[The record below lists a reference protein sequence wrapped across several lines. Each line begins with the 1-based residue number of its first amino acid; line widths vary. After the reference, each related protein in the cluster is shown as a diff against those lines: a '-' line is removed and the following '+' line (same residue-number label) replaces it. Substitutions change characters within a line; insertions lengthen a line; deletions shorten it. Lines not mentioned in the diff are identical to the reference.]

1 MDVTN
6 LIIILSAIL
15 LISLLSGIWVA
26 ASLFLVGFIALVINE
41 NSNIGLVLATTTWGA
56 SATWTLAALPL
67 FIWMGEILF
76 RTKLSEDLF
85 HGLAPWLNKVP
96 GRLLHVNI
104 LGCTIFAA
112 VSGSSAATAATIGR
126 MTIPELT
133 KRGYPLK
140 MMIGTLAGSGT
151 LGFLIPPSI
160 ILIVYGVS
168 AEVSISRLFIAGV
181 IPGIMLV
188 TLFMGYTVIWSIL
201 HKDQIPTNETEIDK
215 QMQQMSFKQK
225 LYATRRLFPVM
236 GLILFVLGSIYAG
249 WATATEAAALGVF
262 GALFLSLVTGNLS
275 LKTFKESLLGA
286 TRTSCMITFIIAG
299 AAFLSLAMGF
309 TGIPRML
316 AENISQMGLSSTEL
330 IIVLTFFFMIL
341 GFFLDGISMVVL
353 TTSIILPMVEKSG
366 IDLLWFGIYVVLV
379 VEMSQITPP
388 VGFNLFVIQGLTK
401 INILRIAA
409 YALPFFLLL
418 LTAVVLLTVFPQIAT
433 WLPTLMTNN

>member
-1 MDVTN
+1 MEVLN
-6 LIIILSAIL
+6 LVIILGAIL
-15 LISLLSGIWVA
+15 LVSLLSGIWVA
-26 ASLFLVGFIALVINE
+26 ASLFLVAFIALSLND

-85 HGLAPWLNKVP
+85 EGLAPWLNNVP

-133 KRGYPLK
+133 KRGYPMK

-181 IPGIMLV
+181 IPGAMLV
-188 TLFMGYTVIWSIL
+188 ALFMGYTAIWAIL
-201 HKDQIPTNETEIDK
+201 HKDQIPKDEGEDVKTLTLGE
-215 QMQQMSFKQK
+215 K

-249 WATATEAAALGVF
+249 FATATEAAALGVF

-275 LKTFKESLLGA
+275 LTTFKESLLGA

-299 AAFLSLAMGF
+299 AAFLSLSMGF
-309 TGIPRML
+309 TGIPRVL
-316 AENISQMGLSSTEL
+316 AETISTMGLSPVQL
-330 IIVLTFFFMIL
+330 IFVLTLFFMVL

-353 TTSIILPMVEKSG
+353 TTSIVLPMVEQSG

-388 VGFNLFVIQGLTK
+388 VGFNLFVMQALTR
-401 INILRIAA
+401 INILKIAG
-409 YALPFFLLL
+409 YALPFFFLLL
-418 LTAVVLLTVFPQIAT
+418 IAIILLTIFPGIAT
-433 WLPTLMTNN
+433 WLPTLMTEN

>member
-1 MDVTN
+1 VEIAN
-6 LIIILSAIL
+6 LVIILCAVL
-15 LISLLSGIWVA
+15 FGALLSGIWVA
-26 ASLFLVGFIALVINE
+26 GTLFLVAFIALTLNG
-41 NSNIGLVLATTTWGA
+41 NSNIGLLFATSTWGA

-76 RTKLSEDLF
+76 RTRLSEDLF
-85 HGLAPWLNKVP
+85 YGLAPWLRKIP

-104 LGCTIFAA
+104 LGCSVFAA

-126 MTIPELT
+126 MTFPELK
-133 KRGYPLK
+133 KRHYPLQ

-168 AEVSISRLFIAGV
+168 AEVSISRLFIAGIV
-181 IPGIMLV
+181 PGAMLV
-188 TLFMGYTVIWSIL
+188 VLFMGYTAIWAIFNDEKL
-201 HKDQIPTNETEIDK
+201 PKDDTPDI
-215 QMQQMSFKQK
+215 SFLRK
-225 LYATRRLFPVM
+225 LYLTRRLFPVL
-236 GLILFVLGSIYAG
+236 GLVFFVLGSIYAG

-262 GALFLSLVTGNLS
+262 GALFLSLVTGNLNVEN
-275 LKTFKESLLGA
+275 FKSSLLGA

-309 TGIPRML
+309 TGIPRLL
-316 AENISQMGLSSTEL
+316 AEQISGLDLTPAML
-330 IIVLTFFFMIL
+330 IIALTLFFMVL
-341 GFFLDGISMVVL
+341 GCFLDGISIVVL
-353 TTSIILPMVEKSG
+353 TTSIVLPMIERSN

-401 INILRIAA
+401 INILSISL
-409 YALPFFLLL
+409 YAMPFFLLL
-418 LTAVVLLTVFPQIAT
+418 MIAIVLLTAFPELAT
-433 WLPTLMTNN
+433 WLPAKMTQ

>member
-1 MDVTN
+1 MEIAN
-6 LIIILSAIL
+6 LIIILSAVL
-15 LISLLSGIWVA
+15 LISLLSGIWVS
-26 ASLFLVGFIALVINE
+26 ASLFLVGFIALLINE

-85 HGLAPWLNKVP
+85 HGLAPWLNKIP

-126 MTIPELT
+126 MTIPELS
-133 KRGYPLK
+133 KRGYPMK

-181 IPGIMLV
+181 IPGILLV
-188 TLFMGYTVIWSIL
+188 TLFMGYTAIWSML
-201 HKDQIPTNETEIDK
+201 HKDQIPTEDDNKIS
-215 QMQQMSFKQK
+215 QMSFKQK

-262 GALFLSLVTGNLS
+262 GALFLSLVTGNLNLS
-275 LKTFKESLLGA
+275 TFKQSLLGA

-309 TGIPRML
+309 TGIPRIL
-316 AENISQMGLSSTEL
+316 AENISQMGLSSIQL
-330 IIVLTFFFMIL
+330 IVVLTLFFMVL

-353 TTSIILPMVEKSG
+353 TTSIILPMVEQSG
-366 IDLLWFGIYVVLV
+366 INLLWFGIYVVLV

-388 VGFNLFVIQGLTK
+388 VGFNLFVMQGLTK

-409 YALPFFLLL
+409 YAFPFFLLL
-418 LTAVVLLTVFPQIAT
+418 LVAIILLTAFPQIAT

>member
-1 MDVTN
+1 MDIAN
-6 LIIILSAIL
+6 LIIILAAVLFGTL
-15 LISLLSGIWVA
+15 LAGIWVA
-26 ASLFLVGFIALVINE
+26 ASLFLVGFVALLLND
-41 NSNIGLVLATTTWGA
+41 NSNIGLLLASTTWGA

-76 RTKLSEDLF
+76 RTRLSEDLF
-85 HGLAPWLNKVP
+85 HGLAPWLKKVP

-126 MTIPELT
+126 MTYPELK
-133 KRGYPLK
+133 KRGYPVQ
-140 MMIGTLAGSGT
+140 MMVGTLAGSGT

-181 IPGIMLV
+181 IPGMMLV
-188 TLFMGYTVIWSIL
+188 LLFMGYTAIWSL
-201 HKDQIPTNETEIDK
+201 RNADQLPVDDSPDLPFRE
-215 QMQQMSFKQK
+215 K
-225 LYATRRLFPVM
+225 LYMTRRLFPVI

-262 GALFLSLVTGNLS
+262 GALFLSWLTGS
-275 LKTFKESLLGA
+275 LNWQTFQSSLLGA

-299 AAFLSLAMGF
+299 ASFLSLAMGF
-309 TGIPRML
+309 TGIPRIL
-316 AENISQMGLSSTEL
+316 AEHISGMGLSPVML
-330 IIVLTFFFMIL
+330 IAVLTLFFMLL
-341 GFFLDGISMVVL
+341 GCFLDGISIVVL
-353 TTSIILPMVEKSG
+353 TTSIVLPMIERSG

-388 VGFNLFVIQGLTK
+388 VGFNLFVLQGLTK
-401 INILRIAA
+401 INILAIAR

-418 LTAVVLLTVFPQIAT
+418 LIAVALLTAFPELAT
-433 WLPTLMTNN
+433 WLPMKMTQS

>member
-1 MDVTN
+1 VEIAN
-6 LIIILSAIL
+6 LVIILSAVLFAAL
-15 LISLLSGIWVA
+15 LAGVWVA
-26 ASLFLVGFIALVINE
+26 ATLFLVAFVALFLND
-41 NSNIGLVLATTTWGA
+41 NSNIGLLMATTTWGA

-85 HGLAPWLNKVP
+85 HGLAPWLKNVP

-126 MTIPELT
+126 MTFPELE
-133 KRGYPLK
+133 KRGYPDR
-140 MMIGTLAGSGT
+140 MTIGTLAGSGT

-168 AEVSISRLFIAGV
+168 AEVSIARLFIAGV
-181 IPGIMLV
+181 LPGAMLV
-188 TLFMGYTVIWSIL
+188 VLFMGYTALWSIFNAGKL
-201 HKDQIPTNETEIDK
+201 PADDTPDMPLRE
-215 QMQQMSFKQK
+215 K
-225 LYATRRLFPVM
+225 LYMTRRLFPVL

-262 GALFLSLVTGNLS
+262 GALFLSWVTGNLNRE
-275 LKTFKESLLGA
+275 TFMASLLGA

-309 TGIPRML
+309 TGIPRLL
-316 AENISQMGLSSTEL
+316 AEQIAAMGLSPVML
-330 IIVLTFFFMIL
+330 IVALTLFFMLL
-341 GFFLDGISMVVL
+341 GCFLDGISIVVL
-353 TTSIILPMVEKSG
+353 TTSIVLPMIEASG
-366 IDLLWFGIYVVLV
+366 IDLMWFGIYVVLV

-401 INILRIAA
+401 INIIRIAR

-418 LTAVVLLTVFPQIAT
+418 MTAIVLLTAFPGIAT
-433 WLPTLMTNN
+433 WLPAQMTR

>member
-1 MDVTN
+1 MDISN
-6 LIIILSAIL
+6 LIIILGAIL
-15 LISLLSGIWVA
+15 LVSLLSGIWVA
-26 ASLFLVGFIALVINE
+26 ASLFLVGFVALVMND
-41 NSNIGLVLATTTWGA
+41 NSNIGLVMATTTWGA

-76 RTKLSEDLF
+76 RTRLSKDLF

-112 VSGSSAATAATIGR
+112 VSGSSAATAATIGK
-126 MTIPELT
+126 MTIPELE
-133 KRGYPLK
+133 KRGYPKK
-140 MMIGTLAGSGT
+140 MVLGTLAGSGT

-181 IPGIMLV
+181 LPGMMLV
-188 TLFMGYTVIWSIL
+188 SLFMGYTVIWSIL
-201 HKDQIPTNETEIDK
+201 HRDQIPSDDK
-215 QMQQMSFKQK
+215 NLSKLSLRQK

-249 WATATEAAALGVF
+249 WATATEAAALGVL
-262 GALFLSLVTGNLS
+262 GALVLSLVTGNLS
-275 LKTFKESLLGA
+275 LNTFKESLLGA

-316 AENISQMGLSSTEL
+316 AEQISAMGLSPIHL
-330 IIVLTFFFMIL
+330 IIVLTLFFMVL

-366 IDLLWFGIYVVLV
+366 INLLWFGIYVVLV

-401 INILRIAA
+401 TNILRIAS
-409 YALPFFLLL
+409 YALPFFFLLLSAIIL
-418 LTAVVLLTVFPQIAT
+418 LTAFPQIAT
-433 WLPTLMTNN
+433 WLPKMMTNS

>member
-1 MDVTN
+1 MDVSN
-6 LIIILSAIL
+6 LIIILGAIL
-15 LISLLSGIWVA
+15 LVSLLSGIWVA
-26 ASLFLVGFIALVINE
+26 ASLFLVAFIALVLND
-41 NSNIGLVLATTTWGA
+41 NSNIGLVMATTTWGA

-76 RTKLSEDLF
+76 RTKLSQDLF

-112 VSGSSAATAATIGR
+112 VSGSSAATAATIGK

-133 KRGYPLK
+133 KRGYPMK

-181 IPGIMLV
+181 LPGAMLV
-188 TLFMGYTVIWSIL
+188 ILFMGYTAIWSMIN
-201 HKDQIPTNETEIDK
+201 KDQIPSEDDVELSNMT
-215 QMQQMSFKQK
+215 FGQK

-275 LKTFKESLLGA
+275 LTTFKDSLLGA

-316 AENISQMGLSSTEL
+316 AESISAMGLSPTEL
-330 IIVLTFFFMIL
+330 IIMLTLFFMVL

-353 TTSIILPMVEKSG
+353 TTSIVLPMVEKSG
-366 IDLLWFGIYVVLV
+366 IDLMWFGIYVVLV

-388 VGFNLFVIQGLTK
+388 VGFNLFVMQGLTK
-401 INILRIAA
+401 INILKIAG
-409 YALPFFLLL
+409 YALPFFFLL
-418 LTAVVLLTVFPQIAT
+418 LTAIVLLTVFPQIAT
-433 WLPTLMTNN
+433 WLPELMTAKK

>member
-1 MDVTN
+1 MLEIVN
-6 LIIILSAIL
+6 LVVVLCAVLFGAL
-15 LISLLSGIWVA
+15 LCGIWVA
-26 ASLFLVGFIALVINE
+26 ASLFLVAFTALVLND
-41 NSNIGLVLATTTWGA
+41 NSNIGLLFATSTWGA

-76 RTKLSEDLF
+76 RTRLSEDLF
-85 HGLAPWLNKVP
+85 HGLTPWLRKVP

-104 LGCTIFAA
+104 LGCSIFAA

-126 MTIPELT
+126 MTLPELE
-133 KRGYPLK
+133 KRQYPLQ

-168 AEVSISRLFIAGV
+168 AEVSVSRLFIAGIV
-181 IPGIMLV
+181 PGAMLV
-188 TLFMGYTVIWSIL
+188 ALFMGYTAVWAIFN
-201 HKDQIPTNETEIDK
+201 NEVLPDDDTPDLPFRK
-215 QMQQMSFKQK
+215 K
-225 LYATRRLFPVM
+225 LYQTRRLFPVL
-236 GLILFVLGSIYAG
+236 GLIFFVLGSIYAG

-262 GALFLSLVTGNLS
+262 GALFLSLVSGNLS
-275 LKTFKESLLGA
+275 VDNFKASLLGA
-286 TRTSCMITFIIAG
+286 TRTSCMIIFIIAG

-309 TGIPRML
+309 TGIPRLL
-316 AENISQMGLSSTEL
+316 AEQISALGPTPAML
-330 IIVLTFFFMIL
+330 IVVLTLFFMVL
-341 GFFLDGISMVVL
+341 GCFLDGISIVVL
-353 TTSIILPMVEKSG
+353 TTSIVLPMIERSN

-401 INILRIAA
+401 INILRISL

-418 LTAVVLLTVFPQIAT
+418 LVAIVLLTVFPELAT
-433 WLPTLMTNN
+433 WLPGKMTH

>member
-1 MDVTN
+1 MDISN
-6 LIIILSAIL
+6 LIIILGAIL
-15 LISLLSGIWVA
+15 LVSLLSGIWVA
-26 ASLFLVGFIALVINE
+26 ASLFLVGFIALVMND
-41 NSNIGLVLATTTWGA
+41 NSNIGLVMATTTWGA

-76 RTKLSEDLF
+76 RTRLSEDLF

-112 VSGSSAATAATIGR
+112 VSGSSAATAATIGK
-126 MTIPELT
+126 MTIPELE
-133 KRGYPLK
+133 KRGYPKK
-140 MMIGTLAGSGT
+140 MVLGTLAGSGT

-181 IPGIMLV
+181 LPGMMLV

-201 HKDQIPTNETEIDK
+201 HRDQIPSDDK
-215 QMQQMSFKQK
+215 NLSKLTLRQK

-262 GALFLSLVTGNLS
+262 GALVLSLVTGNLS
-275 LKTFKESLLGA
+275 LNTFKESLLGA

-316 AENISQMGLSSTEL
+316 AEQIAAMGLSPLQL
-330 IIVLTFFFMIL
+330 IIVLTLFFMVL

-366 IDLLWFGIYVVLV
+366 INLLWFGIYVVLV

-401 INILRIAA
+401 TNILRIAS
-409 YALPFFLLL
+409 YALPFFFLLLSAIIL
-418 LTAVVLLTVFPQIAT
+418 LTAFPQIAT
-433 WLPTLMTNN
+433 WLPTMMTNS

>member
-1 MDVTN
+1 VEISN
-6 LIIILSAIL
+6 LIIIFAAVLFGA
-15 LISLLSGIWVA
+15 LLSGIWVA
-26 ASLFLVGFIALVINE
+26 ASLFLVAFVALVLNE
-41 NSNIGLVLATTTWGA
+41 NDSIGILFATTTWGA
-56 SATWTLAALPL
+56 TATWTLAALPL

-85 HGLAPWLNKVP
+85 HGLAPWLKRVP

-126 MTIPELT
+126 MTLGELE
-133 KRGYPLK
+133 KRNYPKK

-168 AEVSISRLFIAGV
+168 AEVSIARLFIAGV
-181 IPGIMLV
+181 LPGLMLV
-188 TLFMGYTVIWSIL
+188 VLFMGYTALWSIL
-201 HKDQIPTNETEIDK
+201 NPDQIPDDDTPP
-215 QMQQMSFKQK
+215 MPLKQK
-225 LYATRRLFPVM
+225 LYMTRRLFPVL

-262 GALFLSLVTGNLS
+262 GALALSLVTGNLS
-275 LKTFKESLLGA
+275 VETFKSSLLGA
-286 TRTSCMITFIIAG
+286 TRTSCMIIFIIAG

-309 TGIPRML
+309 TGVPRLL
-316 AENISQMGLSSTEL
+316 AEQISSMGLSPLML
-330 IIVLTFFFMIL
+330 IVALTLFFMLL
-341 GFFLDGISMVVL
+341 GCFLDGISIVVL
-353 TTSIILPMVEKSG
+353 TTSIILPMIERSG
-366 IDLLWFGIYVVLV
+366 IDLIWFGIYVVLV

-401 INILRIAA
+401 INIMRITG
-409 YALPFFLLL
+409 YAFPFFLLL
-418 LTAVVLLTVFPQIAT
+418 MTAIVLLTAFPEIAT
-433 WLPTLMTNN
+433 WLPQKMTSR

>member
-1 MDVTN
+1 MEITN
-6 LIIILSAIL
+6 LVLILGAVL
-15 LISLLSGIWVA
+15 FGALLSGVWVA
-26 ASLFLVGFIALVINE
+26 AALLLVAFVALVLNG
-41 NSNIGLVLATTTWGA
+41 NSSIGLLFATTTWGA
-56 SATWTLAALPL
+56 TATWTLAALPL

-85 HGLAPWLNKVP
+85 HGLAPWLKKIP

-126 MTIPELT
+126 MTFPELE
-133 KRGYPLK
+133 KRQYPVQ
-140 MMIGTLAGSGT
+140 MTIGTLAGSGT

-168 AEVSISRLFIAGV
+168 AEVSIARLFIAGV
-181 IPGIMLV
+181 LPGIMLV
-188 TLFMGYTVIWSIL
+188 ALFMSYTVVWSAL
-201 HKDQIPTNETEIDK
+201 NRGELPKDDSPDLPLAE
-215 QMQQMSFKQK
+215 K
-225 LYATRRLFPVM
+225 LYMTRRLFPVL

-262 GALFLSLVTGNLS
+262 GALLLSLVTGSLS
-275 LKTFKESLLGA
+275 LGTFKMSLLGA
-286 TRTSCMITFIIAG
+286 TRTSCMIIFIIAG

-309 TGIPRML
+309 TGIPRLL
-316 AENISQMGLSSTEL
+316 AEQISTLGLSPVML
-330 IIVLTFFFMIL
+330 IAVLTLFFMLL
-341 GFFLDGISMVVL
+341 GCFLDGISIVVL
-353 TTSIILPMVEKSG
+353 TTSIVLPMIERSG
-366 IDLLWFGIYVVLV
+366 IDLIWFGIYVVLV

-401 INILRIAA
+401 INILSIAK

-418 LTAVVLLTVFPQIAT
+418 MTAIVILTAFPELAT
-433 WLPTLMTNN
+433 WLPAKMTQ

>member
-1 MDVTN
+1 MEIPN
-6 LIIILSAIL
+6 LIIILGAIL
-15 LISLLSGIWVA
+15 LLSLLSGIWVA
-26 ASLFLVGFIALVINE
+26 ASLFLVAFIALVLND
-41 NSNIGLVLATTTWGA
+41 NSNIGLVMATTTWGA

-112 VSGSSAATAATIGR
+112 VSGSSAATAATIGK
-126 MTIPELT
+126 MTIPELQ
-133 KRGYPLK
+133 KRGYPMK
-140 MMIGTLAGSGT
+140 MLLGTLAGSGT

-181 IPGIMLV
+181 LPGVMLV
-188 TLFMGYTVIWSIL
+188 TLFMGYTAIWSML
-201 HKDQIPTNETEIDK
+201 NKDKIPSEDDLELAS
-215 QMQQMSFKQK
+215 MSFKQK

-275 LKTFKESLLGA
+275 FHTFKESLLGA

-316 AENISQMGLSSTEL
+316 AESIAAMGLSPTEL
-330 IIVLTFFFMIL
+330 IIVLTLFFMVL

-353 TTSIILPMVEKSG
+353 TTSIVLPMVEKSG
-366 IDLLWFGIYVVLV
+366 IDLMWFGIYVVLV

-401 INILRIAA
+401 INILKIAG
-409 YALPFFLLL
+409 YALPFFFLLL
-418 LTAVVLLTVFPQIAT
+418 IAIVLLTIFPEIAT
-433 WLPTLMTNN
+433 WLPELMTRK